1 MNCLRKT
8 KVVAQAG
15 TSIFPLESSEHIPR
29 IHGCHHPKSSLALDL
44 QHIRSPDQ
52 MAVAKPT
59 VLVFTLVAENYPNAC
74 ACFNGNPAKVSGH
87 RQIEALSFGFY
98 DADEIK
104 VCMAFSMEI
113 YI

>member
-29 IHGCHHPKSSLALDL
+29 IHGCHHPKSSLAFDF
-44 QHIRSPDQ
+44 QDVRSTNQ
-52 MAVAKPT
+52 MTIAEST
-59 VLVFTLVAENYPNAC
+59 VLIFTLVAENYADAC
-74 ACFNGNPAKVSGH
+74 ARFNGNPAKVSGH
-87 RQIEALSFGFY
+87 RQIETLSFGFY